1 MTQEREKVIEKIKK
15 MLMTTTENGAS
26 EEEAQAFMLRAQKL
40 MLKHGL
46 SMSDIETEGQAV
58 KEVVEEPGS
67 DFERRVWWKG
77 RLASI
82 IAENFR
88 CYTFFTNYGNGMMRV
103 KFLGLKEDVEI
114 AIEVFKYA
122 SEIIPYHAKKYVN
135 KRKKELE
142 KQAGIDFKKDFDTTE
157 DIIEWALEQGYL
169 TEIQVENLRFDFGHD
184 EKIFKMR
191 VIMKTKEGMGITVNG
206 TALRNDYIAGFLSGL
221 EDKFRE
227 QVQNNEWGL
236 VLVKDK
242 EVQNVYEE
250 MSKDFRMSK
259 ASTARVLGDQHA
271 RASGYKQGKAF
282 NGAPKGYIK
291 G

>member
-40 MLKHGL
+40 MVKHGL
-46 SMSDIETEGQAV
+46 SMSDIETEGQSD

-67 DFERRVWWKG
+67 DYERRVWWKG
-77 RLASI
+77 SLANI

-88 CYTFFTNYGNGMMRV
+88 CYTFFTNYGNGVMRV

-142 KQAGIDFKKDFDTTE
+142 QKAGVNFKKDFKTTE
-157 DIIEWALEQGYL
+157 EIIEWALKRNHLTQGQLSSLEYAY
-169 TEIQVENLRFDFGHD
+169 GKD

-191 VIMKTKEGMGITVNG
+191 LIMRIKDNMGITVDG

-221 EDKFRE
+221 ADKFKE
-227 QVQNNEWGL
+227 QVESNEWGL
-236 VLVKDK
+236 ILVKDAD
-242 EVQNVYEE
+242 VQQAYDNLNLRTTRAT
-250 MSKDFRMSK
+250 SAK
-259 ASTARVLGDQHA
+259 ALGDQHA

-282 NGAPKGYIK
+282 NGAPKGYINN
-291 G
+291 